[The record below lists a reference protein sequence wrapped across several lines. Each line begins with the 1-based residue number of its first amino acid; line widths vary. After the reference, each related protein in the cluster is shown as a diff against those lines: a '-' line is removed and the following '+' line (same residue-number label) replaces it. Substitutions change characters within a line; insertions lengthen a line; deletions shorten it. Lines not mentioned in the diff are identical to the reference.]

1 MAGYTTENLS
11 KVEQSPYDSVQK
23 SKLYAILMVLK
34 DFKEPVNLVTDL
46 QYAERIVLHINIA
59 EFIPDDTE
67 LTLFSYK
74 IQLGIGI
81 IPHT

>member
-1 MAGYTTENLS
+1 
-11 KVEQSPYDSVQK
+11 
-23 SKLYAILMVLK
+23 MVLK